1 AEVANP
7 HESFGENVE
16 KEAPLKLESGQ
27 GHYLLLATMG
37 VILPSEGDSLS
48 IEGDQAMIGNGNTMG
63 IAAQVAQHVH
73 GAAEGWSGVDHP
85 VFIYREN
92 GSGSRTV
99 WSRRVPNWVLHIATY
114 GADRDV

>member
-1 AEVANP
+1 MNEEWLVVFCLRRVGW
-7 HESFGENVE
+7 SENDW
-16 KEAPLKLESGQ
+16 LESRSGES
-27 GHYLLLATMG
+27 A
-37 VILPSEGDSLS
+37 SEGDSLS

-99 WSRRVPNWVLHIATY
+99 WSR
-114 GADRDV
+114 